1 MALSASGGYQR
12 RFRRGAGRKDGA
24 LIRGVILALV
34 WTALGLG
41 LRLANPP
48 LPVDG
53 AFRDVLRLY
62 GAEVSNTR
70 ETSSP

>member
-1 MALSASGGYQR
+1 M
-12 RFRRGAGRKDGA
+12 
-24 LIRGVILALV
+24 IRGVILALV

-41 LRLANPP
+41 LRVANPP